1 MSRNHREEAATR
13 STVVHP
19 PETLPPTD
27 VRFSLRGFLLL
38 MGGVAVAAALY
49 GSLLRQLPESASGSA
64 IVVMAVIGVSL
75 TGCFFYVART
85 RHCVERR
92 AGVPRFVLA
101 HHSYLF
107 PRAPRLAATLLG
119 ITALVYGLGM
129 LALIPILLSDEKLR
143 SSSLSFA
150 WNGVYAVLA
159 VAFGISTLWWNR
171 NARLCEDGVLVRNR
185 LVPWSENSRHYWDAC
200 HKDVL
205 VFEWQKC
212 NRVALRV
219 PPVDHDAVAEYVA
232 ERIATAKAQPL
243 ATPK

>member
-49 GSLLRQLPESASGSA
+49 GSLLRQLPESVSGSA

-75 TGCFFYVART
+75 TGCFLYVARS
-85 RHCVERR
+85 RHRVERR
-92 AGVPRFVLA
+92 AGIPRFVLA
-101 HHSYLF
+101 QHSYLF

-119 ITALVYGLGM
+119 ITAICYGLGM

-143 SSSLSFA
+143 TSSLSFA

-171 NARLCEDGVLVRNR
+171 NARLCDDGVLVRNR

-205 VFEWQKC
+205 VLEWQKC

-232 ERIATAKAQPL
+232 ERVTTAKAQPL
-243 ATPK
+243 AAPK